1 MPRHTISLGQTHT
14 GPLRQLGIACR
25 PWRLR
30 NHHHRPA
37 CRYRTG
43 APDRSQPA
51 AAGRWIGIR
60 HGGRCGDRG
69 VGCHPAVPAQRPR
82 HDHAGAAGVEHTDVC
97 GGQPVDPGRPAG
109 QLGSGHP
116 AFRLH
121 RGDVTRR
128 CRRGVGSARRP
139 VAAFDPAIADVG
151 AGGRRRVQPLPAQR
165 DAGCPRP
172 GFHSHRPRQ
181 GADPTT
187 GPTQAWPANGANT
200 DGHAVRLRG
209 GRVGHR
215 SGFRREDLRLA
226 RHG

>member
-1 MPRHTISLGQTHT
+1 MVGHDALSGPPVAQLPGAAGAGVVFDVLPDLAGVLAAGKPDATQSAPTASGYRCQGTRSRLGQTHT

-116 AFRLH
+116 A
-121 RGDVTRR
+121 DYT
-128 CRRGVGSARRP
+128 
-139 VAAFDPAIADVG
+139 
-151 AGGRRRVQPLPAQR
+151 GRRHPALPA
-165 DAGCPRP
+165 GC
-172 GFHSHRPRQ
+172 GI
-181 GADPTT
+181 G
-187 GPTQAWPANGANT
+187 
-200 DGHAVRLRG
+200 
-209 GRVGHR
+209 
-215 SGFRREDLRLA
+215 
-226 RHG
+226 